1 MYDWFFEM
9 AGFNKRKY
17 QSIFKTNRRFVF
29 VYEVIILAVK
39 FHHFPTVMLYTLPP
53 YKLAFAFKICY
64 CPRSFNCITADNQC
78 INHGFLIKI
87 FDFTDN
93 FSRTSFICR

>member
-39 FHHFPTVMLYTLPP
+39 FHHFPTVMLYT
-53 YKLAFAFKICY
+53 FASIQIGICLQDLLL
-64 CPRSFNCITADNQC
+64 SSQF
-78 INHGFLIKI
+78 
-87 FDFTDN
+87 
-93 FSRTSFICR
+93 